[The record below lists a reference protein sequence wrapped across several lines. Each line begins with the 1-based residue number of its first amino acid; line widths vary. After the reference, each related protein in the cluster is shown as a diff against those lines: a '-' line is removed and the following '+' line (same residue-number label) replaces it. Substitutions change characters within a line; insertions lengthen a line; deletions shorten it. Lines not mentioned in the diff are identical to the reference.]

1 VVVNL
6 RSVLALGIPQHP
18 SVRHS
23 GAIRYVSGPR
33 LRASSSGDELTAA
46 DPAGPAPDGGRRA
59 RGAGGGCLRGSIAER
74 LAIGPSAPPFPLSSQ
89 PPPGELQPLGQG
101 DERDG
106 VFVAPPGAGPAPLL
120 VMLHG
125 AGGTGRRAAN
135 MIFALAEQRGC
146 MVLAPD
152 SRGTT
157 WDAITGRFG
166 PDVQFLERAL
176 RETLPR
182 IFVSHGRQD
191 PILPIDSCSRRLVPL
206 LRGARYDVRYR
217 EFDGEHEVPTQ
228 VKQDALDWFIGV
240 PA

>member
-1 VVVNL
+1 
-6 RSVLALGIPQHP
+6 
-18 SVRHS
+18 
-23 GAIRYVSGPR
+23 
-33 LRASSSGDELTAA
+33 
-46 DPAGPAPDGGRRA
+46 
-59 RGAGGGCLRGSIAER
+59 
-74 LAIGPSAPPFPLSSQ
+74 
-89 PPPGELQPLGQG
+89 
-101 DERDG
+101 
-106 VFVAPPGAGPAPLL
+106 VFVAPPGSGPAPLL

-135 MIFALAEQRGC
+135 MIFALAEPRGC

-166 PDVQFLERAL
+166 PDVRFLERAL

-206 LRGARYDVRYR
+206 LLGARYDVRYR

>member
-1 VVVNL
+1 MAGG
-6 RSVLALGIPQHP
+6 VLAAPVAAACG
-18 SVRHS
+18 
-23 GAIRYVSGPR
+23 GPV
-33 LRASSSGDELTAA
+33 
-46 DPAGPAPDGGRRA
+46 
-59 RGAGGGCLRGSIAER
+59 AER
-74 LAIGPSAPPFPLSSQ
+74 LAIGPSASPVPLSGQ

-135 MIFALAEQRGC
+135 MILALAEQRGC

-166 PDVQFLERAL
+166 PDVRFLERAL
-176 RETLPR
+176 REALGRRAVDRSRVGMAGFSDGATYALALGRANGDLFTHLIAFSPGFLIPVRAAGAPR

-191 PILPIDSCSRRLVPL
+191 PILPIDSSSRRLVPL
-206 LRGARYDVRYR
+206 LRRARYDVRYR
-217 EFDGEHEVPTQ
+217 EFDGVHEVPTQ
-228 VKQDALDWFIGV
+228 VKQDALDWFMGL